1 MSKVSV
7 LVVDDA
13 SFIRDLV
20 KKCLRN
26 YFPGIRIEDAVNGKK
41 AQAMLAREAF
51 DLVLC
56 DWEMPEMSG
65 LELLTWCREQDNLKT
80 MPFVMVTSRGDKEN
94 VVQAIQAG
102 VSGYVSK
109 PFTNEQLLTKVKQA
123 LNKVGKLD
131 TLMNSAPTKMNSAF
145 GNDSLSALTGG
156 KAAVVAPA
164 AAPVNP
170 FAKPVA
176 AAPAPAAAASRGL
189 LNSPPVKAPVAASA
203 ASAGGR
209 GQGQLRLSSGT
220 QQCVI
225 KALSLKEALLVVKRT
240 DTLPQV
246 LDSAVLDL
254 EQGDN
259 AETARLNGYL
269 HAIVAHEPKPDSEWL
284 QLTFRFVDQDAQ
296 KLDYIS
302 RLIARGTAQKHF
314 VPGA

>member
-26 YFPGIRIEDAVNGKK
+26 YFPGIRIEDAVNGRK
-41 AQAMLAREAF
+41 AQAVLAREAF

-65 LELLTWCREQDNLKT
+65 LELLTWCRQQDNLKT

-123 LNKVGKLD
+123 LHKVGKLD
-131 TLMNSAPTKMNSAF
+131 TLMNSAPTRANSAF

-156 KAAVVAPA
+156 RAEVVSPAAAQAPA
-164 AAPVNP
+164 AAPS
-170 FAKPVA
+170 K
-176 AAPAPAAAASRGL
+176 GL
-189 LNSPPVKAPVAASA
+189 LNSPPVRATTAASPAGAA
-203 ASAGGR
+203 ASGGR

-225 KALSLKEALLVVKRT
+225 KALSIKEALLVVRRIEV
-240 DTLPQV
+240 LPQV
-246 LDSAVLDL
+246 LENAVLDL

-259 AETARLNGYL
+259 AEIARLNGYL
-269 HAIVAHEPKPDSEWL
+269 HAVVAHEPKPDSEWL

>member
-1 MSKVSV
+1 MSKISV

-26 YFPGIRIEDAVNGKK
+26 YFPGIRTEDAVNGKK
-41 AQAMLAREAF
+41 AQAMLAKEAF

-131 TLMNSAPTKMNSAF
+131 TLMTVSYTHLTLPTK
-145 GNDSLSALTGG
+145 
-156 KAAVVAPA
+156 
-164 AAPVNP
+164 
-170 FAKPVA
+170 
-176 AAPAPAAAASRGL
+176 R
-189 LNSPPVKAPVAASA
+189 
-203 ASAGGR
+203 
-209 GQGQLRLSSGT
+209 
-220 QQCVI
+220 
-225 KALSLKEALLVVKRT
+225 
-240 DTLPQV
+240 
-246 LDSAVLDL
+246 
-254 EQGDN
+254 
-259 AETARLNGYL
+259 
-269 HAIVAHEPKPDSEWL
+269 IV
-284 QLTFRFVDQDAQ
+284 
-296 KLDYIS
+296 
-302 RLIARGTAQKHF
+302 
-314 VPGA
+314 

>member
-26 YFPGIRIEDAVNGKK
+26 YFPGIKIEDAVNGKK

-65 LELLTWCREQDNLKT
+65 LELLTWCRGQEALKA

-156 KAAVVAPA
+156 KAEVVAPA
-164 AAPVNP
+164 ARPAAP
-170 FAKPVA
+170 AA
-176 AAPAPAAAASRGL
+176 AAPAPAAAPSRGL
-189 LNSPPVKAPVAASA
+189 LNSPPVKAPAAAAAAS
-203 ASAGGR
+203 GGR
-209 GQGQLRLSSGT
+209 GQGQLRLPGGT
-220 QQCVI
+220 QPCVI
-225 KALSLKEALLVVKRT
+225 KALSIKEALLVVKRT
-240 DTLPQV
+240 ENLPQV

-254 EQGDN
+254 EQGEN
-259 AETARLNGYL
+259 AEVARLNGYL
-269 HAIVAHEPKPDSEWL
+269 HAVVAHEPKPDSDWL

-314 VPGA
+314 VPGAG

>member
-1 MSKVSV
+1 MSKISV

-26 YFPGIRIEDAVNGKK
+26 YFPGIRTEDAINGKK
-41 AQAMLAREAF
+41 AQAMLAKEAF

-156 KAAVVAPA
+156 KPAVVGGA
-164 AAPVNP
+164 AAEP
-170 FAKPVA
+170 AA
-176 AAPAPAAAASRGL
+176 AAPAPAAAPSRGL
-189 LNSPPVKAPVAASA
+189 LNSPPVQAPGASKAPV
-203 ASAGGR
+203 GGR
-209 GQGQLRLSSGT
+209 GQGQLRLPSGT

-225 KALSLKEALLVVKRT
+225 KALSIKEALLVVKRT
-240 DTLPQV
+240 ETLPQI

-259 AETARLNGYL
+259 AEIARLNGYL
-269 HAIVAHEPKPDSEWL
+269 HAIVAHEQKADSDWL